1 MSSTLED
8 AISHHRQ
15 GRLDAAESLYQE
27 ILRTQPAQFDA
38 LQLLATL
45 NAQRRNFAVAAE
57 LFERALSIQPN
68 HSGSLNNRGIAL
80 FELHRYM
87 EALGSFNR
95 AVGIKPDF
103 ADALNNRGN
112 TLRALARYAEAL
124 ESYEVALR
132 YEPGNATVLGNRG
145 IALQSLKRNVEA
157 VASYDRSL
165 AIKPDNAEALNNR
178 GVALL
183 DLGRLDDAMA
193 SFDRALAL
201 KPQYVEALNNRGN
214 ALRAERRFD
223 EAIVDF
229 ERALAAAPAHVSS
242 LINCGNTWLDLKQ
255 ANTALA
261 HYERALAIEP
271 ANARA
276 LSNRGNALRA
286 LTRFDEALQSYD
298 RALAIS
304 PGFAGAHNNRG
315 NTLRELGRFA
325 EAVAGYD
332 RAIAL
337 EPDYADAYNNRGL
350 ALRELGRDEEA
361 LASHD
366 QAIRIKPDSAEA
378 YLSRSVLMDY
388 RGNRADA
395 LANCRKALE
404 IKPDYADAR
413 WAMAMVNI
421 PVMPGPDDDIAVSR
435 IEFARELTALS
446 AWFESTAT
454 DLNEQVGTMTPF
466 YLAYQEQNNRDLL
479 APYGNLCARVM
490 QRWLDKQNFPPPAHA
505 AGGVKRIGIVSA
517 HFWNHSVWNAFVK
530 GWFRHLDATRFELHA
545 FHLGVEQDAETAW
558 AKTRSASFTQG
569 HRVLA
574 DWVTAI
580 ADKQLD
586 VLIYPEIGMN
596 AMSIKL
602 ASLRLVR
609 TQAAAWGHPE
619 TTGLPTLDHY
629 LSSQAFEPSDADRNY
644 TENLVKLSN
653 LGCAYVPLAVEP
665 VAPSLPQLHL
675 DVGSPLLLSP
685 GTPFKYAA
693 HNDHVFVDI
702 ARRIGNCR
710 IVFFDYRIRALS
722 QRFKARLESAFAR
735 AGLKFDD
742 HCVFVPWQNTAEFH
756 GLLQRAD
763 VFLDTIG
770 FSGFNTA
777 MQAVERGLSI
787 VTRQGRFMRGRL
799 ASGILQTLGLPEFI
813 AETNEAFVEL
823 AVELATNTGFRNATR
838 ERIEESRHV
847 LLDDLQSIRS
857 FEAFLETT

>member
-1 MSSTLED
+1 MLED

-15 GRLDAAESLYQE
+15 GRLDAAESLYE
-27 ILRTQPAQFDA
+27 DILRTDPAHFDA

-45 NAQRRNFAVAAE
+45 NAQRANFAVAAD
-57 LFERALSIQPN
+57 LFDRALAIRPD
-68 HSGSLNNRGIAL
+68 HAGSLNNRGIAL
-80 FELHRYM
+80 LALRRYVD
-87 EALGSFNR
+87 AIASFNR
-95 AVGIKPDF
+95 AIGIKPDF

-112 TLRALARYAEAL
+112 ALRALDRYDEAL

-132 YEPGNATVLGNRG
+132 YEPGNATTLGNRG
-145 IALQSLKRNVEA
+145 IALQSLRRNAEA

-165 AIKPDNAEALNNR
+165 AIKQDNAEALNNR
-178 GVALL
+178 GVALQ
-183 DLGRLDDAMA
+183 DLGRLDDALA

-214 ALRAERRFD
+214 ALRDQHRLDA
-223 EAIVDF
+223 AIDDF
-229 ERALAAAPAHVSS
+229 ERALAVAPAHVSS
-242 LINCGNTWLDLKQ
+242 LINCGNAWLDLKN
-255 ANTALA
+255 ADAALA
-261 HYERALAIEP
+261 YYERALAIEP

-298 RALAIS
+298 SALAIS

-315 NTLRELGRFA
+315 NVLRELGRFG
-325 EAVAGYD
+325 EAVASYD

-337 EPDYADAYNNRGL
+337 EPDFADAYNNRGL

-366 QAIRIKPDSAEA
+366 EAIRIKPDSAEA
-378 YLSRSVLMDY
+378 YLSRSVLLDY

-404 IKPDYADAR
+404 IKPAYADAR

-421 PVMPGPDDDIAVSR
+421 PVMPGPEDDVAASR
-435 IEFARELTALS
+435 VEFARDLAALD
-446 AWFESTAT
+446 AWFESTGT
-454 DLNEQVGTMTPF
+454 DGSEQVGTMTPF
-466 YLAYQEQNNRDLL
+466 YLAYQEENNRDLL
-479 APYGNLCARVM
+479 APYGKLCAKVM
-490 QRWLDKQNFPPPAHA
+490 QRWLGKRDIPTPSRP
-505 AGGVKRIGIVSA
+505 AGGTKRIGIVSA
-517 HFWNHSVWNAFVK
+517 HFWNHSVWNAIVK
-530 GWFRHLDATRFELHA
+530 GWFRHLDAGKFELHA

-558 AKTRSASFTQG
+558 AKSRSASFTQG
-569 HRVLA
+569 HKALG
-574 DWVTAI
+574 DWVKAI

-602 ASLRLVR
+602 ASLRLAR

-629 LSSQAFEPSDADRNY
+629 LSAAAFEPTGAGENY
-644 TENLVKLSN
+644 TENLVALPN
-653 LGCAYVPLAVEP
+653 LGCAYLPPAVEP
-665 VAPSLPQLHL
+665 IAPSLPELQPDA
-675 DVGSPLLLSP
+675 DVPLLLSP
-685 GTPFKYAA
+685 GTPFKYAPQ
-693 HNDHVFVDI
+693 NDHVYVDI
-702 ARRIGNCR
+702 ARGLGKCR
-710 IVFFDYRIRALS
+710 IVFFDYKIRALS
-722 QRFKARLESAFAR
+722 RRFKVRLESAFSR
-735 AGLKFDD
+735 AGMKFDE
-742 HCVFVPWQNTAEFH
+742 HCVVVPWQNSAEFH

-777 MQAVERGLSI
+777 MQAVERGLPI

-799 ASGILQTLGLPEFI
+799 ASGILQTMGLTEFI
-813 AETNEAFVEL
+813 AGTNEAYVGL
-823 AVELATNTGFRNATR
+823 AVKLATDSGFRQDARN
-838 ERIEESRHV
+838 RIAASRHV
-847 LLDDLQSIRS
+847 LMDDLAPIRS
-857 FEAFLETT
+857 LEAYLEAN